1 MRKLSFETPDI
12 MDILNHQVIHMDQA
26 VTYCPE
32 YLVTGKMRNYP
43 SRTAQIIRAVY
54 LGELEDSK
62 ENADLAFAPIL
73 SGQGERWQNFGE
85 KPEGYLLSVILGR
98 EMFLKKGYHT
108 QDAEALKEKVEK
120 NDGHYLNC
128 SKEEEEEWKKVLPL
142 SKNSRKGL
150 LLDEATFVYAAK
162 EKEKLGAFLQKK
174 NICVSEEIGPYF
186 TGFDYLAAGLVEEG
200 IKVVK
205 DLIAEW
211 EKQGFHQMITLTG
224 QSQYLFT
231 EMLSYLDL
239 QTDIEFISILDLADD
254 FRIQNDYVYGGSFY
268 TRYAKKA
275 VKLNQLSKAEKE
287 TPILNCPEFLPQVEG
302 EKRKN
307 VVGIWTPP
315 LCAQYEAVMTEPE
328 FQKAIYE
335 RSLAEIKK
343 THFKKLVVCDPY
355 AYHMLLENGY
365 GKENVAYYFSVMN

>member
-142 SKNSRKGL
+142 SKNSRTGL
-150 LLDEATFVYAAK
+150 F
-162 EKEKLGAFLQKK
+162 
-174 NICVSEEIGPYF
+174 
-186 TGFDYLAAGLVEEG
+186 AG
-200 IKVVK
+200 
-205 DLIAEW
+205 
-211 EKQGFHQMITLTG
+211 
-224 QSQYLFT
+224 
-231 EMLSYLDL
+231 
-239 QTDIEFISILDLADD
+239 
-254 FRIQNDYVYGGSFY
+254 
-268 TRYAKKA
+268 
-275 VKLNQLSKAEKE
+275 
-287 TPILNCPEFLPQVEG
+287 
-302 EKRKN
+302 
-307 VVGIWTPP
+307 
-315 LCAQYEAVMTEPE
+315 
-328 FQKAIYE
+328 
-335 RSLAEIKK
+335 
-343 THFKKLVVCDPY
+343 
-355 AYHMLLENGY
+355 
-365 GKENVAYYFSVMN
+365 